1 MLKHPVASNF
11 LGRFGTMYNHVTA
24 ESRCALGIAG
34 PTKPT
39 KPARRFFDASGTAQP
54 SPAPDF
60 SPDLHAR
67 ARAIHPG
74 KSERLRLL
82 TSCDDPAGNHVGHDF
97 ALDPWRAPPSNRSWA
112 RLPRLPPLELWD
124 SLR

>member
-24 ESRCALGIAG
+24 ESRCPLGIAG

-39 KPARRFFDASGTAQP
+39 KPARRFFDASGPAQP

-74 KSERLRLL
+74 NSERLRSL
-82 TSCDDPAGNHVGHDF
+82 TSFDDPAGNHVGHF
-97 ALDPWRAPPSNRSWA
+97 CIGPVAGTTVESIMGTPARACRRSNCGT
-112 RLPRLPPLELWD
+112 L
-124 SLR
+124 